1 MVRPLVLKGYEFSG
15 WRKKAVDIVENKYF
29 VRTIVALIVLNA
41 ITIGLETNKEL
52 MVQYGTLFH
61 LFDYLVIKIF
71 LIEVSLKIFAYRK
84 DFFRVGW
91 NVFDLFIV
99 LVTMLPHGGQLS
111 ILRSMRIFRLF
122 RLFSLVP
129 QMRNVIGALFHAIP
143 GMASIIGILVV
154 IMYISAVIAVQF
166 FGQNPDP
173 LMQQYFGEVSNAM
186 YTMFQLLTLEDW
198 PDIANPTIAL
208 YPWAWAYFIPFI
220 IITTFAV
227 LNLFIGIIVD
237 ALNIVKEQ
245 DLREKKRSLDEELEE
260 IKSMLHDLKS
270 EIRSIRK

>member
-1 MVRPLVLKGYEFSG
+1 MVRPLVLYGQEFEG
-15 WRKKAVDIVENKYF
+15 WRKKAADFVEHRYF
-29 VRTIVALIVLNA
+29 VRFIVALIILNA
-41 ITIGLETNKEL
+41 ITIGLETDQAL
-52 MVQYGTLFH
+52 MARYGDYFH

-71 LIEVSLKIFAYRK
+71 LIEVSLKLYAYRK

-91 NVFDLFIV
+91 NVFDLLIV
-99 LVTMLPHGGQLS
+99 IVTMLPHGGQLS
-111 ILRSMRIFRLF
+111 ILRSLRIFRLF

-154 IMYISAVIAVQF
+154 IMYIAAVISVQI
-166 FGQNPDP
+166 FGQHPDP
-173 LMQQYFGEVSNAM
+173 ELQAHFGDLSNAM

-198 PDIANPTIAL
+198 PDIANPTL
-208 YPWAWAYFIPFI
+208 EHYPWAWAFFIPYI

-237 ALNIVKEQ
+237 ALNIVKEH
-245 DLREKKRSLDEELEE
+245 DMHERKRSVEEELDE
-260 IKSMLHDLKS
+260 IKSLLYDLKS
-270 EIRSIRK
+270 EIRSVGK

>member
-52 MVQYGTLFH
+52 MAQYGTLFH

-143 GMASIIGILVV
+143 GMASIVGILLV

-198 PDIANPTIAL
+198 PDIANPTIEL
-208 YPWAWAYFIPFI
+208 YPWSWMYFIPFI

-245 DLREKKRSLDEELEE
+245 DLREKKRSIDEELEE

-270 EIRSIRK
+270 EIRSIKK